1 MHKSCV
7 HSYSSTDI
15 FQVTHNFLHWT
26 HTTYTHTHIT
36 QMNIICAH
44 THEHVHKLGM
54 HTLTHICN
62 DRLHARGLGS
72 VSMRIVLTEN
82 TICAYSF

>member
-15 FQVTHNFLHWT
+15 FQVTQLSTSDT
-26 HTTYTHTHIT
+26 HHIHTHTHIT

-54 HTLTHICN
+54 HTLTHTCN
-62 DRLHARGLGS
+62 DRLHASGLGS